1 MEKFY
6 IYGKKNK
13 SFNSNFV
20 ISYEEPKYKI
30 INTNDDIEN
39 ISKDDNFTKC
49 LYFNYKKIDDLLY
62 RIYKTIK
69 IKYRQWSKNIPFYFY
84 LILLIIESIDAVN
97 YIYSMDVI
105 KNIIN
110 DNSIN
115 NYLNKIIKFKIVMIL
130 INNCEGFE
138 INSLKNEKEIKKIE
152 KENDKIIEENII
164 HLKEDI
170 NEDMDINY
178 IKSKN
183 IDEIFID
190 IIISLIKNKKFSN
203 YEETSKILESI
214 DFKNIELNEL
224 MLEKLSKILNSNEDY
239 INECMISNINDLF
252 QYKIINFHYILLYYI
267 IKNSMYIYQ
276 IQFLSLTRKNI
287 IYFIKN
293 LNLKFGKFPK
303 NILNNEVILK
313 RIKYVIEKYADLK
326 FYINIFNYKPQVN
339 NSTNKIYNKLNY
351 EKEIEQKNT
360 TNYHKTREV
369 AKNNNINKNNKD
381 FKEENN
387 IEKLILSSSN
397 FIIYT
402 KEKKE
407 DPYIIYDK
415 ITIGKNHINITEQ
428 FLNLIE
434 NKNEIKNKNTIKL
447 LEFLDNLSKTIKQEY
462 KHNYCVILELKF
474 EIDKDMPIN
483 KDEESLYNISCLY
496 IFYSPIDKKQSTFID
511 YNILKNYIDSER
523 EGIHYLL
530 EAINDNA
537 FKNIKYIIPESI
549 SKIISISIENNNSE
563 VEKDMNK
570 QKESENDIIIPSYNK
585 NYNNNGINNINIKLS
600 TKMELIEGEMNN
612 ISSPEEIISY
622 RGIVNRHKKGVESI
636 KQLSKNHYMSY
647 GTENYI
653 KIYNK
658 NLELKLEIKNIED
671 KIFNICEKKNNN
683 YKTIEIIACCGK
695 HLNLVIIE
703 ISNYEYN
710 IKQYEIPEIP
720 CFYYCEM
727 ANDNHIISGYP
738 LVVSFK
744 KIFDSENNNTIYK
757 YYKKPF
763 HSGIKINDY
772 QLALTSNSI
781 ISKEDNLI
789 IINTQTK
796 KVEKKF
802 IDKYSFVFG
811 PNGLT
816 LINIEKDQIILASCK
831 KYTSYQKNGI
841 FLYEI
846 NKINNEKFYDTDSFE
861 VTCICPIDYYNNN
874 NLNDNDIIIKE
885 KFILV
890 AGFNTEIR
898 EGKIQLYKLKYNEKD
913 SFYFIEYLQD
923 IEFLDNEEFSG
934 FDMSIS
940 CIHQTNLDGRLLIGS
955 LDGNIYLFTKP
966 NLDFYLSRTN

>member
-1 MEKFY
+1 
-6 IYGKKNK
+6 
-13 SFNSNFV
+13 
-20 ISYEEPKYKI
+20 
-30 INTNDDIEN
+30 
-39 ISKDDNFTKC
+39 
-49 LYFNYKKIDDLLY
+49 
-62 RIYKTIK
+62 
-69 IKYRQWSKNIPFYFY
+69 
-84 LILLIIESIDAVN
+84 
-97 YIYSMDVI
+97 
-105 KNIIN
+105 
-110 DNSIN
+110 
-115 NYLNKIIKFKIVMIL
+115 
-130 INNCEGFE
+130 
-138 INSLKNEKEIKKIE
+138 
-152 KENDKIIEENII
+152 
-164 HLKEDI
+164 
-170 NEDMDINY
+170 
-178 IKSKN
+178 
-183 IDEIFID
+183 
-190 IIISLIKNKKFSN
+190 
-203 YEETSKILESI
+203 
-214 DFKNIELNEL
+214 
-224 MLEKLSKILNSNEDY
+224 
-239 INECMISNINDLF
+239 
-252 QYKIINFHYILLYYI
+252 
-267 IKNSMYIYQ
+267 
-276 IQFLSLTRKNI
+276 
-287 IYFIKN
+287 
-293 LNLKFGKFPK
+293 
-303 NILNNEVILK
+303 
-313 RIKYVIEKYADLK
+313 
-326 FYINIFNYKPQVN
+326 
-339 NSTNKIYNKLNY
+339 
-351 EKEIEQKNT
+351 
-360 TNYHKTREV
+360 
-369 AKNNNINKNNKD
+369 
-381 FKEENN
+381 
-387 IEKLILSSSN
+387 
-397 FIIYT
+397 
-402 KEKKE
+402 
-407 DPYIIYDK
+407 
-415 ITIGKNHINITEQ
+415 
-428 FLNLIE
+428 
-434 NKNEIKNKNTIKL
+434 
-447 LEFLDNLSKTIKQEY
+447 
-462 KHNYCVILELKF
+462 
-474 EIDKDMPIN
+474 
-483 KDEESLYNISCLY
+483 
-496 IFYSPIDKKQSTFID
+496 
-511 YNILKNYIDSER
+511 
-523 EGIHYLL
+523 
-530 EAINDNA
+530 
-537 FKNIKYIIPESI
+537 
-549 SKIISISIENNNSE
+549 
-563 VEKDMNK
+563 
-570 QKESENDIIIPSYNK
+570 
-585 NYNNNGINNINIKLS
+585 
-600 TKMELIEGEMNN
+600 
-612 ISSPEEIISY
+612 
-622 RGIVNRHKKGVESI
+622 
-636 KQLSKNHYMSY
+636 MSY
-647 GTENYI
+647 GAENYI

-658 NLELKLEIKNIED
+658 KLELKLEIKNIED

-744 KIFDSENNNTIYK
+744 KIFDSENNNTSYK

-763 HSGIKINDY
+763 YSGIKINDY

>member
-49 LYFNYKKIDDLLY
+49 LYFNYKKIDELLY

-97 YIYSMDVI
+97 YIYSIDVI

-710 IKQYEIPEIP
+710 IKQYEIPEIL

>member
-97 YIYSMDVI
+97 YIYSIDVI

-710 IKQYEIPEIP
+710 IKQYEIPEIL

>member
-13 SFNSNFV
+13 LFNSNFV

-369 AKNNNINKNNKD
+369 IKNNNINNKD

>member
-6 IYGKKNK
+6 THGKKNK

-97 YIYSMDVI
+97 YIYSIDVI

-239 INECMISNINDLF
+239 INEYMISNINDLF

-351 EKEIEQKNT
+351 EKEIEQKNS

-585 NYNNNGINNINIKLS
+585 NYNNNDINNINIKLS

-703 ISNYEYN
+703 ISNYEYK
-710 IKQYEIPEIP
+710 IKQYEIPDLL

-744 KIFDSENNNTIYK
+744 KIFDSENNNTSYK

-841 FLYEI
+841 FLYEV

>member
-39 ISKDDNFTKC
+39 IYKDDNFTKC
-49 LYFNYKKIDDLLY
+49 LYFNYKKIDELLY

-97 YIYSMDVI
+97 YIYSIDVI

-744 KIFDSENNNTIYK
+744 KIFDSENNNTSYK

-763 HSGIKINDY
+763 YSGIKINDY

>member
-6 IYGKKNK
+6 IYWKKNK
-13 SFNSNFV
+13 SFNSSFV

-49 LYFNYKKIDDLLY
+49 LYFNYIKIDDLLY

-97 YIYSMDVI
+97 YIYSIDVI

-239 INECMISNINDLF
+239 INEYMISNINDLF

-276 IQFLSLTRKNI
+276 IQFLSLTRKNV

-369 AKNNNINKNNKD
+369 IKNNNINNKD

-563 VEKDMNK
+563 LEKEMNK

-636 KQLSKNHYMSY
+636 KQLSKDHYMSY

-703 ISNYEYN
+703 ISNYEYK
-710 IKQYEIPEIP
+710 IKQYEIPDLL

-744 KIFDSENNNTIYK
+744 KIFDSENNNTNSYK
-757 YYKKPF
+757 YYKRPF

>member
-6 IYGKKNK
+6 IHGKKNK
-13 SFNSNFV
+13 LFNSNFV

-39 ISKDDNFTKC
+39 IYKDDNFTKC
-49 LYFNYKKIDDLLY
+49 LYFNYIKIDDLLY

-97 YIYSMDVI
+97 YIYSIDVI

-239 INECMISNINDLF
+239 INEYMISNINDLF

-276 IQFLSLTRKNI
+276 IQFLSLTRKNV

-293 LNLKFGKFPK
+293 LNLKFHKFPK

-415 ITIGKNHINITEQ
+415 ITLGKNHINITEQ

-462 KHNYCVILELKF
+462 KHNYCVI
-474 EIDKDMPIN
+474 
-483 KDEESLYNISCLY
+483 
-496 IFYSPIDKKQSTFID
+496 
-511 YNILKNYIDSER
+511 
-523 EGIHYLL
+523 
-530 EAINDNA
+530 
-537 FKNIKYIIPESI
+537 
-549 SKIISISIENNNSE
+549 
-563 VEKDMNK
+563 
-570 QKESENDIIIPSYNK
+570 
-585 NYNNNGINNINIKLS
+585 
-600 TKMELIEGEMNN
+600 
-612 ISSPEEIISY
+612 
-622 RGIVNRHKKGVESI
+622 
-636 KQLSKNHYMSY
+636 
-647 GTENYI
+647 
-653 KIYNK
+653 
-658 NLELKLEIKNIED
+658 
-671 KIFNICEKKNNN
+671 
-683 YKTIEIIACCGK
+683 
-695 HLNLVIIE
+695 
-703 ISNYEYN
+703 
-710 IKQYEIPEIP
+710 
-720 CFYYCEM
+720 
-727 ANDNHIISGYP
+727 
-738 LVVSFK
+738 
-744 KIFDSENNNTIYK
+744 
-757 YYKKPF
+757 
-763 HSGIKINDY
+763 
-772 QLALTSNSI
+772 
-781 ISKEDNLI
+781 
-789 IINTQTK
+789 
-796 KVEKKF
+796 
-802 IDKYSFVFG
+802 
-811 PNGLT
+811 
-816 LINIEKDQIILASCK
+816 
-831 KYTSYQKNGI
+831 
-841 FLYEI
+841 
-846 NKINNEKFYDTDSFE
+846 
-861 VTCICPIDYYNNN
+861 
-874 NLNDNDIIIKE
+874 
-885 KFILV
+885 
-890 AGFNTEIR
+890 
-898 EGKIQLYKLKYNEKD
+898 
-913 SFYFIEYLQD
+913 
-923 IEFLDNEEFSG
+923 
-934 FDMSIS
+934 
-940 CIHQTNLDGRLLIGS
+940 
-955 LDGNIYLFTKP
+955 
-966 NLDFYLSRTN
+966 

>member
-97 YIYSMDVI
+97 YIYSIDVI

>member
-6 IYGKKNK
+6 THRKKNK

-97 YIYSMDVI
+97 YIYSIDVI

-293 LNLKFGKFPK
+293 LNLKFHKFPK

-351 EKEIEQKNT
+351 EKEIEQKNS

-530 EAINDNA
+530 EAINDNT

-703 ISNYEYN
+703 ISNYEYK
-710 IKQYEIPEIP
+710 IKQYEIPDLL

-744 KIFDSENNNTIYK
+744 KIFDSENNNTSYK

-841 FLYEI
+841 FLYEV

>member
-351 EKEIEQKNT
+351 EKEIEQK
-360 TNYHKTREV
+360 
-369 AKNNNINKNNKD
+369 I
-381 FKEENN
+381 
-387 IEKLILSSSN
+387 
-397 FIIYT
+397 
-402 KEKKE
+402 
-407 DPYIIYDK
+407 
-415 ITIGKNHINITEQ
+415 Q
-428 FLNLIE
+428 
-434 NKNEIKNKNTIKL
+434 
-447 LEFLDNLSKTIKQEY
+447 Q
-462 KHNYCVILELKF
+462 
-474 EIDKDMPIN
+474 
-483 KDEESLYNISCLY
+483 
-496 IFYSPIDKKQSTFID
+496 
-511 YNILKNYIDSER
+511 
-523 EGIHYLL
+523 
-530 EAINDNA
+530 
-537 FKNIKYIIPESI
+537 
-549 SKIISISIENNNSE
+549 
-563 VEKDMNK
+563 
-570 QKESENDIIIPSYNK
+570 III
-585 NYNNNGINNINIKLS
+585 
-600 TKMELIEGEMNN
+600 
-612 ISSPEEIISY
+612 
-622 RGIVNRHKKGVESI
+622 R
-636 KQLSKNHYMSY
+636 Q
-647 GTENYI
+647 
-653 KIYNK
+653 
-658 NLELKLEIKNIED
+658 
-671 KIFNICEKKNNN
+671 
-683 YKTIEIIACCGK
+683 GK
-695 HLNLVIIE
+695 
-703 ISNYEYN
+703 
-710 IKQYEIPEIP
+710 
-720 CFYYCEM
+720 
-727 ANDNHIISGYP
+727 
-738 LVVSFK
+738 
-744 KIFDSENNNTIYK
+744 
-757 YYKKPF
+757 
-763 HSGIKINDY
+763 
-772 QLALTSNSI
+772 
-781 ISKEDNLI
+781 
-789 IINTQTK
+789 
-796 KVEKKF
+796 
-802 IDKYSFVFG
+802 
-811 PNGLT
+811 
-816 LINIEKDQIILASCK
+816 
-831 KYTSYQKNGI
+831 
-841 FLYEI
+841 
-846 NKINNEKFYDTDSFE
+846 
-861 VTCICPIDYYNNN
+861 
-874 NLNDNDIIIKE
+874 
-885 KFILV
+885 
-890 AGFNTEIR
+890 
-898 EGKIQLYKLKYNEKD
+898 
-913 SFYFIEYLQD
+913 
-923 IEFLDNEEFSG
+923 
-934 FDMSIS
+934 
-940 CIHQTNLDGRLLIGS
+940 
-955 LDGNIYLFTKP
+955 
-966 NLDFYLSRTN
+966 

>member
-13 SFNSNFV
+13 LFNSNFV

-369 AKNNNINKNNKD
+369 IKNNNINNKD

-796 KVEKKF
+796 NVEKKF